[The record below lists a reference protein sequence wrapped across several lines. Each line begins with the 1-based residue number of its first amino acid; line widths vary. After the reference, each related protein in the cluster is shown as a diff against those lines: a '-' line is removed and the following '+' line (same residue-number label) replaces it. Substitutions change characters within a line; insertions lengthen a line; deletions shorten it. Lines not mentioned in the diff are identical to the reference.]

1 MEKQQEKKREFI
13 ERRKVKE
20 KEKILGESKRFL
32 RVAGIAERREQ
43 VICLGIVEGG
53 TPCFVYRRKA
63 EDLDPRAPSFSI
75 IILIDIVVN

>member
-1 MEKQQEKKREFI
+1 MEKQHENRELI
-13 ERRKVKE
+13 ERRKKM

-43 VICLGIVEGG
+43 VICFGIVEGG
-53 TPCFVYRRKA
+53 IPCFVYRRKA

-75 IILIDIVVN
+75 IFLIDIVVN